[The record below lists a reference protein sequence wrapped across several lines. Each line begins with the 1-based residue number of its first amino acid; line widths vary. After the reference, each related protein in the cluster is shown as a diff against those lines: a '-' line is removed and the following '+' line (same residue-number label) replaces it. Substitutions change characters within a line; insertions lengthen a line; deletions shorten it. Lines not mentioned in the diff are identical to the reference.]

1 LVGSYV
7 VNVGEIPVHPV
18 GQVKDALS
26 ADRPT
31 QVVLTLAPEPRS
43 DNDFRQ
49 PPLHLQLDQLLR
61 VHSLQS
67 TSEQEKTPKDYKS
80 EVISNAEAISSDH
93 VSDFKTRHL
102 ISRLIHEE
110 IVGRKQAGLYALDDD
125 GAVDIVSRVISEN
138 MTMEEHKLSSFT
150 RRNLKKLPVDQWGV
164 WREAYFTPLD
174 SHRKDQVLG
183 EPCRRPAGAIVLRAH

>member
-7 VNVGEIPVHPV
+7 VNVGEIPVYTV

-26 ADRPT
+26 AAPADRPT
-31 QVVLTLAPEPRS
+31 QVVLTLAPEPQS

-102 ISRLIHEE
+102 ISRLIHIREHDYGRTQIVQLYSPQPQE
-110 IVGRKQAGLYALDDD
+110 ITGGPMGRLARGLLHSARFP
-125 GAVDIVSRVISEN
+125 S
-138 MTMEEHKLSSFT
+138 
-150 RRNLKKLPVDQWGV
+150 
-164 WREAYFTPLD
+164 
-174 SHRKDQVLG
+174 
-183 EPCRRPAGAIVLRAH
+183 